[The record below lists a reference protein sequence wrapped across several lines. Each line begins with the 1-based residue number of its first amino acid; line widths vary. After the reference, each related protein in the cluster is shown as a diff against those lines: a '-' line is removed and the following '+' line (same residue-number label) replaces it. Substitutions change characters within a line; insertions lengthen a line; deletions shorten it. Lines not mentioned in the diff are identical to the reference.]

1 MKGIG
6 FILPNADFS
15 GSPLGQVTIATNGDD
30 MAMEV
35 AVAYGKAIGTSQYN
49 TKIASLVKN
58 LINANLWD
66 KTHAIYPMLGTSLA
80 TKSVNLKNPQYFNLL
95 FGENASAISN
105 GVSFVDSKN
114 ISAKNFD
121 AIQKSFTGYTAF
133 VCAKQIKGTYN
144 GAVLVSS
151 TESANGIVMG
161 AASNNGLQF
170 YLGRYGKFTF
180 VTGASTSVRKMLFHA
195 GDDYVYNIAE
205 GVKSELLT
213 TNSNLSLA
221 VTIPN
226 GLGYDC
232 QRVPITAGGD
242 SDRIFSGEVY
252 GYALGWMSDDE
263 AVKFDKILRD
273 FYSSVK
279 GL

>member
-15 GSPLGQVTIATNGDD
+15 GSPLGQVTIATNADA

-35 AVAYGKAIGTSQYN
+35 AVAYGNAIGTSQYN
-49 TKIASLVKN
+49 TRIASLVKN

-105 GVSFVDSKN
+105 GVSFIDTKN

-121 AIQKSFTGYTAF
+121 SIQKSFTGYTAF

-151 TESANGIVMG
+151 IEGANGIIMG

-170 YLGRYGKFTF
+170 YLSRYGKFTY
-180 VTGASTSVRKMLFHA
+180 VTGASTSVRTITFHA
-195 GDDYVYNIAE
+195 GDNYMYNIAE
-205 GVKSELLT
+205 GVKGSNVD
-213 TNSNLSLA
+213 TNSNTSLA

-252 GYALGWMSDDE
+252 GYAFGWMSDDE